1 MAKWWETKKY
11 SRFLEEKEH
20 VVGDDKILFITA
32 DPEFVDLAPPKPAK
46 EFIPA

>member
-20 VVGDDKILFITA
+20 VVGDDKILFTTS
-32 DPEFVDLAPPKPAK
+32 DPEFVDLAPPKQRQSS
-46 EFIPA
+46 I